1 MKCAADFISLPLQME
16 LFVLMGEN
24 VNFVA
29 HMLRYDGGD
38 ITYLRWLILP
48 EKLIWIDLDDLI
60 MGKPVVGIE

>member
-1 MKCAADFISLPLQME
+1 
-16 LFVLMGEN
+16 
-24 VNFVA
+24 
-29 HMLRYDGGD
+29 MLRYDGGD